1 MRTEGV
7 RLTRREEEVLE
18 LVFLGLADKE
28 IPEHLPTRSGA
39 PVSVSTVRNII
50 TGIKAKLHVQHRT
63 EMSLWWAIKRY
74 NISVDWTP
82 LRRRICAMM
91 MLVLLVTQIVS
102 LHGDMIRTRRSGAA
116 GRTMSSR
123 VRRGRRDDSILEDDT
138 LWNII

>member
-7 RLTRREEEVLE
+7 RLTRRQEEVLE

-28 IPEHLPTRSGA
+28 IPEHLPTRSGV

-50 TGIKAKLHVQHRT
+50 TSIKAKLHVQHRT
-63 EMSLWWAIKRY
+63 EMSLWWAI
-74 NISVDWTP
+74 P
-82 LRRRICAMM
+82 
-91 MLVLLVTQIVS
+91 QIVS
-102 LHGDMIRTRRSGAA
+102 LHGDMIRTRRSGEA

-123 VRRGRRDDSILEDDT
+123 VRRGRRDDSTLEDDT

>member
-1 MRTEGV
+1 MRMEGV

-28 IPEHLPTRSGA
+28 IPEYLPTRSGE
-39 PVSVSTVRNII
+39 PVSVRTVHNII
-50 TGIKAKLHVQHRT
+50 MNIKAKLHVQHRT
-63 EMSLWWAIKRY
+63 ELSLWWAVKKY

-91 MLVLLVTQIVS
+91 MLVLLVPQIVS
-102 LHGDMIRTRRSGAA
+102 LHGDMIRTRRSGEA

-123 VRRGRRDDSILEDDT
+123 VRRGRRDDSTLEDDM

>member
-1 MRTEGV
+1 MRMEGV

-28 IPEHLPTRSGA
+28 IPEYLPTRSGE
-39 PVSVSTVRNII
+39 PVSVRTVHNII
-50 TGIKAKLHVQHRT
+50 MNIKAKLHVQHRT

-91 MLVLLVTQIVS
+91 MLVLLVPQIVS
-102 LHGDMIRTRRSGAA
+102 LHGDMIRTRRSGET
-116 GRTMSSR
+116 GRAMSSR
-123 VRRGRRDDSILEDDT
+123 GGRGRRDDATLEDDM

>member
-28 IPEHLPTRSGA
+28 IPEHLPTRSGV

-63 EMSLWWAIKRY
+63 EMSL
-74 NISVDWTP
+74 
-82 LRRRICAMM
+82 
-91 MLVLLVTQIVS
+91 
-102 LHGDMIRTRRSGAA
+102 
-116 GRTMSSR
+116 
-123 VRRGRRDDSILEDDT
+123 
-138 LWNII
+138 

>member
-7 RLTRREEEVLE
+7 VLTRREEQVLE

-28 IPEHLPTRSGA
+28 IPEHLPARSGT
-39 PVSVSTVRNII
+39 PVSVNTVRNII
-50 TGIKAKLHVQHRT
+50 ANIKAKLQVQHRT
-63 EMSLWWAIKRY
+63 ELSLWWAIKRY
-74 NISVDWTP
+74 NVSVDWTP

-91 MLVLLVTQIVS
+91 MLVLLVPQIVV
-102 LHGDMIRTRRSGAA
+102 HQDDMIRTRRSGET

-123 VRRGRRDDSILEDDT
+123 GRRGHRDDQTLEENS

>member
-28 IPEHLPTRSGA
+28 IPEHLPTRSGV

-82 LRRRICAMM
+82 LRRRICAGA
-91 MLVLLVTQIVS
+91 VGTKTYWRT
-102 LHGDMIRTRRSGAA
+102 IRYGTSSKHTISCHTTNPSTAA
-116 GRTMSSR
+116 APSSR
-123 VRRGRRDDSILEDDT
+123 
-138 LWNII
+138 